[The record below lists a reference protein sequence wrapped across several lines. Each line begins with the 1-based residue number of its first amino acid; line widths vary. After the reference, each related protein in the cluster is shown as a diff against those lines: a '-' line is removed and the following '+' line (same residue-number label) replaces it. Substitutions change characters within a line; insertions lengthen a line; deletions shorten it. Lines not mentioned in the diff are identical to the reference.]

1 MAPWNMFFLAER
13 WATLFIFTF
22 EICGWEWKS
31 LLDDLEDKEE
41 DIVMLRKK
49 EEFITWMH
57 VPQRA
62 EEKLVTKKLRTCQAA
77 QYQYS
82 P

>member
-13 WATLFIFTF
+13 WATFSIFTF

-41 DIVMLRKK
+41 EDIVMLRKK
-49 EEFITWMH
+49 GGIYNMDACSSTARRK
-57 VPQRA
+57 V
-62 EEKLVTKKLRTCQAA
+62 
-77 QYQYS
+77 S
-82 P
+82 D